1 MKTVFNLLK
10 NHHSD
15 HCHTKH
21 RRDAHEPTRLSSQD
35 MLWHIISAGSNRIH
49 HLFLYRFYLCGFYR
63 DSTALVRGHHELSFQ
78 MGTLISHLLNSIVSP
93 VFFDRYHCRQRIKKM
108 MKKFHCKILMPF
120 SCSDTRLR

>member
-15 HCHTKH
+15 HCHTKY

-35 MLWHIISAGSNRIH
+35 MLRHIISAGSHRIH

-78 MGTLISHLLNSIVSP
+78 MGALISYPLNSIVSP

-108 MKKFHCKILMPF
+108 MKKISLQDLDAFFML
-120 SCSDTRLR
+120 